1 MEDFNKQKMEVPSSF
16 KQTNWRKIAENL
28 ISQRNQVRHPPQ
40 KKKGPVIFFSEK
52 MEKKSPS
59 ISLKFHSRLGH
70 KIVSKLHLDVFCWK
84 LHAWKATLIS
94 QGSFFGCRKNG
105 NRMNSEFA
113 FSKSSEDVPRPLST
127 TWISSQIKSKN
138 HVSSF
143 YFQCVFFDEPC
154 LWKHCHLPFKKNR
167 P

>member
-1 MEDFNKQKMEVPSSF
+1 MEDFKKQKMEVPSSF
-16 KQTNWRKIAENL
+16 KQTNWRKFLKIWLSKETKSG
-28 ISQRNQVRHPPQ
+28 IHPKKKRNQWY
-40 KKKGPVIFFSEK
+40 FFPK
-52 MEKKSPS
+52 RWKKKSPS

-113 FSKSSEDVPRPLST
+113 FSKSSEDMPRPLSM

-143 YFQCVFFDEPC
+143 YFQCVVFDEPC